1 MSNLAKRILTAAV
14 LIPILV
20 VAMFVDPTIW
30 GILGI
35 VVVAGAIALDEYLR
49 MALPVSDD
57 DRAWSVRVVGWLC
70 TAAIIALVTL
80 YGPGKALAP
89 TLVGSA
95 IVLAAAVLFRKQHLR
110 DAGRHF
116 AVVLSA
122 IVYVPALV
130 SALPLLKQDLGESG
144 GAWLFVTLAIAFAS
158 DTMAYTFGRLFG
170 KRKLYPAVSPGKTW
184 AGAIGGLVGGCMA
197 TIGFGS
203 LWLLPEL
210 QITHAVVLGV
220 LGSVVGQIG
229 DLVESMIKR
238 TFEVKDSGNVL
249 PGHGGMLDRIDALL
263 FVTPLVYYYTK
274 LVVL

>member
-35 VVVAGAIALDEYLR
+35 VVLGGAIAQDEYLR
-49 MALPVSDD
+49 MALPVGEEDP
-57 DRAWSVRVVGWLC
+57 AWSLRVVGWLC
-70 TAAIIALVTL
+70 AAAIIGLVTWF
-80 YGPGKALAP
+80 GPGRALAP
-89 TLVGSA
+89 AAVASA
-95 IVLAAAVLFRKQHLR
+95 IVFAAAVLFRKQHLR
-110 DAGRHF
+110 HAGRHF
-116 AVVLSA
+116 AVCLSGLL
-122 IVYVPALV
+122 YVPVLV
-130 SALPLLKQDLGESG
+130 SALPLLKQDLGDSG

-184 AGAIGGLVGGCMA
+184 AGSFGGLVGGCMA

-203 LWLLPEL
+203 VWLLPEL
-210 QITHAVVLGV
+210 SIAHAVVLGV
-220 LGSVVGQIG
+220 GGSIVGQIG